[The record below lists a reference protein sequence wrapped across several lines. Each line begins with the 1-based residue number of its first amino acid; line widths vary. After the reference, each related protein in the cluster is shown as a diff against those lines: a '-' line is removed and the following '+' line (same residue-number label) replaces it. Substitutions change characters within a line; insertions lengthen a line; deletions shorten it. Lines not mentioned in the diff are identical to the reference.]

1 MSLRGTKCRSNLV
14 GIDCFIELRPLR
26 NDEVIIM
33 YRINFSFSKKGLMRY
48 ISHLD
53 LMRLFTRAM
62 RRAELPLK
70 MSEGFSPHPKLS
82 LKRALK
88 LGVESEHEEASIV
101 LRFPVELDDFKNRL
115 QKKLPEGISLKDV
128 QGNFN

>member
-1 MSLRGTKCRSNLV
+1 
-14 GIDCFIELRPLR
+14 
-26 NDEVIIM
+26 
-33 YRINFSFSKKGLMRY
+33 MRY

-53 LMRLFTRAM
+53 LMRLFMRAM

-88 LGVESEHEEASIV
+88 LGLESEHEEASIV
-101 LRFPVELDDFKNRL
+101 LRFPVEPDDFKNRL
-115 QKKLPEGISLKDV
+115 QKKLPEGIEVKDV

>member
-1 MSLRGTKCRSNLV
+1 MYKVS
-14 GIDCFIELRPLR
+14 FI
-26 NDEVIIM
+26 
-33 YRINFSFSKKGLMRY
+33 FSKQGLMRY

-53 LMRLFTRAM
+53 LMRLFMRAM
-62 RRAELPLK
+62 RRADLPLK

-88 LGVESEHEEASIV
+88 LGIESQHEEAAIV
-101 LRFPVELDDFKNRL
+101 LKFPVEPADFKNRL
-115 QKKLPEGISLKDV
+115 QKQLPEGIEIKDV

>member
-1 MSLRGTKCRSNLV
+1 
-14 GIDCFIELRPLR
+14 
-26 NDEVIIM
+26 M
-33 YRINFSFSKKGLMRY
+33 YKVHFSFSKKGLMRY

-88 LGVESEHEEASIV
+88 LGLESEYEEASIV
-101 LRFPVELDDFKNRL
+101 LKFPVEPGDFKNRL
-115 QKKLPEGISLKDV
+115 QKQLPEGIQVKDV

>member
-1 MSLRGTKCRSNLV
+1 
-14 GIDCFIELRPLR
+14 
-26 NDEVIIM
+26 M
-33 YRINFSFSKKGLMRY
+33 YRVNFSCSKKGLMRY

-88 LGVESEHEEASIV
+88 LGVESEEEEASIV
-101 LRFPVELDDFKNRL
+101 LRFPVEPADFKNRL